1 MKIKTLYADGHGVL
15 NIGDAIEYLSGVV
28 SEIKEYGEF
37 YEVRYANS
45 KLVSRINKSYV
56 FQVDLTEED

>member
-1 MKIKTLYADGHGVL
+1 MKIKTLHTDERGVF
-15 NIGDAIEYLSGVV
+15 NVGNSMNYSSKVV

-56 FQVDLTEED
+56 FQVDLTEEE

>member
-1 MKIKTLYADGHGVL
+1 MKIKTLHADEHGVF
-15 NIGDAIEYLSGVV
+15 NIGNSIQYSNSVV

-45 KLVSRINKSYV
+45 KLVSHINKTYV
-56 FQVDLTEED
+56 FRVDLMEED